1 MVVSV
6 ALVAVLLFSVAVS
19 SVVMVR
25 RLHLPNFATQVVDA
39 LVSWLSLVV
48 VLVSFQNCL
57 TQVVGSLSWLS
68 LEAVSRQR
76 LDLVGDSLALVL
88 SLRPHL
94 EVSILP

>member
-1 MVVSV
+1 MSFQSC
-6 ALVAVLLFSVAVS
+6 L
-19 SVVMVR
+19 
-25 RLHLPNFATQVVDA
+25 TQVVDA

-68 LEAVSRQR
+68 FLEAASRQR
-76 LDLVGDSLALVL
+76 LDLVADFLVL

-94 EVSILP
+94 EVSLL